1 MDRRWHHH
9 LVSKPEE
16 LADHSSI
23 SAAQLKVLLAF
34 PAICQAHALLAH
46 PHPRRFRQDIKNGLN
61 ERFIRSIDF
70 DRTQTARWPERRTH
84 VTLCERGKPVLL
96 FLIRRPSR
104 AEYVPLLVLRPFFIS
119 EEPTSE

>member
-1 MDRRWHHH
+1 MRISDWSSDVCSSDLNNRRGATGSAGTIRSGNVLVPAGGAIRMDRRWHHH

-46 PHPRRFRQDIKNGLN
+46 AHPRRFRQDIKNGLN
-61 ERFIRSIDF
+61 E
-70 DRTQTARWPERRTH
+70 DRKSTRLNSSH
-84 VTLCERGKPVLL
+84 
-96 FLIRRPSR
+96 
-104 AEYVPLLVLRPFFIS
+104 
-119 EEPTSE
+119 

>member
-1 MDRRWHHH
+1 MCRVNNRRGATGCAVTMRSVNFLVPAGGAIRMDRRWHHH

-46 PHPRRFRQDIKNGLN
+46 AHPRRFRQDI
-61 ERFIRSIDF
+61 R
-70 DRTQTARWPERRTH
+70 
-84 VTLCERGKPVLL
+84 
-96 FLIRRPSR
+96 
-104 AEYVPLLVLRPFFIS
+104 S
-119 EEPTSE
+119 EEHTTELQSLMRIS

>member
-46 PHPRRFRQDIKNGLN
+46 AHPRRFRQDIKNGLN
-61 ERFIRSIDF
+61 ERFILSIDV
-70 DRTQTARWPERRTH
+70 DRTQTARWPERQPD
-84 VTLCERGKPVLL
+84 VTLWERGKPVLL
-96 FLIRRPSR
+96 FLIR
-104 AEYVPLLVLRPFFIS
+104 S
-119 EEPTSE
+119 EAHTSELQSLMRNSYAV